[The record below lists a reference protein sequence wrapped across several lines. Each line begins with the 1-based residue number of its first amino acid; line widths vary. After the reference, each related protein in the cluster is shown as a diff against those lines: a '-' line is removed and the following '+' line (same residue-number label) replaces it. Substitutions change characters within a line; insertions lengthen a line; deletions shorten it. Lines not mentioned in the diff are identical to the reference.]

1 MAVHWQVKFKSLR
14 ADELY
19 TVSIYDDSYTGNPIQ
34 LKGGAQPFETS
45 EDISDDWFLPVRTQ
59 SGYLR
64 FIDDGKDASGNT
76 LNSTD
81 TWLYMIPEDA
91 KSRKVVLTDHN
102 GNVKWQ
108 GYLQPQTFSGQ
119 IYEDVQERE
128 FPIVCSLSVLGG
140 IEPTLSDG
148 LITFAGLLV
157 SVLSETGINY
167 DRVYFQGTDPIYW
180 LGKKI
185 DWSNFAEF
193 DDEHHR
199 IAKYTC
205 FEILQEICKFWGWTC
220 RTYGS
225 NLYFVSPEEQFDVDF
240 IYMTLQDLD
249 GIDIGYY
256 PQYYTEQWD
265 ANDTDTEIYASVD
278 NRLEILRGIKK
289 ATVRCDFNKREEI
302 ISVPFDEISEE
313 FRAIGVD
320 YTMHGDVY
328 HFYKAVNG
336 SEYGI
341 LDYENDNVSIECY
354 WDQSIIAGRFIAFED
369 YDGVLADKH
378 NYDFNYV
385 LNCLGSINYYIN
397 QACIKMVSKCAHSF
411 NDGALTINADLLGA
425 IDGASIIAYI
435 QVGDKCWN
443 GSAWVDSSYL
453 PTFTITIKSNK
464 FEDNRV
470 LDGPYDAYTGYGIPV
485 SGLGGLVDFRIV
497 SAFDGQGGYVLN
509 FTSLTIGFVKERT
522 KALNS
527 DRSQNIYT
535 ETTGAVFSDERTIDL
550 IFATNNLNSYG
561 LGFVM
566 DDDGAYTYD
575 VPYSYIQRTDYE
587 RPEEHLLSRLISRG
601 YSTKAKEL
609 LNVRHDLISLSPTS
623 YCESGQMS
631 AYPIAI
637 SHKWRDDLLNV
648 VLVQLWNGPGPSPVP
663 PTPGRLPAGYTELA
677 YLETDGACSI
687 NVGYALQTNTDDVEV
702 DFYRPDISEATQVFG
717 ARNSSTS
724 KLYCLFVNTS
734 SSIRFGWGNTT
745 HTASAI
751 SPGRHVAKIEHNG
764 GILEVDGETSYTA
777 GNASITTPFN
787 CRLFAIRAASTY
799 YAASGLRIYS
809 FKLWMAGTI
818 TRNLVP
824 AMRDSDSEVGFYDLV
839 SDEFLTNESSGTFS
853 YGTL

>member
-19 TVSIYDDSYTGNPIQ
+19 TVSIYDDSYTGSPIQ

-91 KSRKVVLTDHN
+91 KSRKVVLTDYY

-167 DRVYFQGTDPIYW
+167 DRVYFQGTDPVYW

-193 DDEHHR
+193 DNEHHR

-256 PQYYTEQWD
+256 PHYYTEQWD

-313 FRAIGVD
+313 FRAADVD
-320 YTMHGDVY
+320 YTTSGSVY
-328 HFYKAVNG
+328 HFYKAYNG
-336 SEYGI
+336 SYYSINE
-341 LDYENDNVSIECY
+341 YENDDVSIECY
-354 WDQSIIAGRFIAFED
+354 FDQSIIAGRFIAFED

-385 LNCLGSINYYIN
+385 LNAFGNQNNINE
-397 QACIKMVSKCAHSF
+397 ACMKMVSKCAHSF
-411 NDGALTINADLLGA
+411 NDGALTINANLLDA

-443 GSAWVDSSYL
+443 GSAWVDSSYQ

-497 SAFDGQGGYVLN
+497 SAFDGQGGYTLN

-527 DRSQNIYT
+527 DRSQNVYT

-566 DDDGAYTYD
+566 DEDGAYTYD
-575 VPYSYIQRTDYE
+575 VPYSYNQRTDYE

-601 YSTKAKEL
+601 YSTKAKEV

-677 YLETDGACSI
+677 YLESTGTQYIQTNYTRASGNTYKMEVDLLPSNYNTNYLFSIGADYTGYYVGAFNGDSIGLSASVYFQLSGRALLTLESSGVNCSLTDGS
-687 NVGYALQTNTDDVEV
+687 NTV
-702 DFYRPDISEATQVFG
+702 
-717 ARNSSTS
+717 
-724 KLYCLFVNTS
+724 
-734 SSIRFGWGNTT
+734 
-745 HTASAI
+745 
-751 SPGRHVAKIEHNG
+751 
-764 GILEVDGETSYTA
+764 SYTRSSA
-777 GNASITTPFN
+777 NYSYKPI
-787 CRLFAIRAASTY
+787 LFARYSPAASRG
-799 YAASGLRIYS
+799 SVRIYS
-809 FKLWMAGTI
+809 AKIYKNNSLDVE
-818 TRNLVP
+818 LVP
-824 AMRDSDSEVGFYDLV
+824 AMRDSDSVIGMYDLV
-839 SDEFLTNESSGTFS
+839 SDTFLTNAGTGTFS